1 MTEELSEFVGS
12 ITTAVTRRADI
23 YVELLDE
30 ADLRGTLAAEE
41 QECLDRFET
50 YAADILERYVPPGP
64 RRRDS
69 LVFAHLYAAEPQTEP
84 GARRHA
90 LLTAL
95 FAAEAEARG
104 PLRLTQA
111 QSIRLAEVFR
121 RLGSGLLADRLVL
134 HAALAFDRAAKLYQQ
149 VGDPRARDV
158 CLLAQARAR
167 HRAPGR
173 GALRVLE
180 TLSSVLCGY
189 GYQPY
194 RLLGWVVFQLAAFSL
209 ALGLISPIPVPRI
222 LYMCLANYLNPLGLG
237 DVAEVPQSGWVL
249 LVAEGYVGAV
259 TLSVF
264 FALLV
269 RRWFRG

>member
-1 MTEELSEFVGS
+1 MTEELSEFVGA

-30 ADLRGTLAAEE
+30 ADLRGTLAADE

-69 LVFAHLYAAEPQTEP
+69 LVFAHLYVAEPQAER
-84 GARRHA
+84 GARRRA

-95 FAAEAEARG
+95 LAGEAEARG

-111 QSIRLAEVFR
+111 QSIRLAEVFK
-121 RLGSGLLADRLVL
+121 RLGSGLLTDGLVL
-134 HAALAFDRAAKLYQQ
+134 HAALAFDRAAGLYLQ
-149 VGDPRARDV
+149 VGDHRARDG

-180 TLSSVLCGY
+180 ALSSVLCGY

-194 RLLGWVVFQLAAFSL
+194 RLLGWVVFQLAAFSV
-209 ALGLISPIPVPRI
+209 ALSLISGISI
-222 LYMCLANYLNPLGLG
+222 LRSSYMCLVNYLNPLGLG
-237 DVAEVPQSGWVL
+237 DTAQVPHSAWVL
-249 LVAEGYVGAV
+249 LVAEGYLGSVS
-259 TLSVF
+259 LSVF
-264 FALLV
+264 FALVV
-269 RRWFRG
+269 RRWFRA